1 MKENSGIAD
10 LKIGSKFRLSA
21 LGVERCRKFKHRV
34 GVIVGFGQ
42 SGSSVRAVFEGRR
55 RPVTL
60 HESYVERDSEHSV
73 RSGGTVR
80 RQSVE

>member
-1 MKENSGIAD
+1 MKKSPGNKE
-10 LKIGSKFRLSA
+10 LRVGSRFRLSA
-21 LGVERCRKFKHRV
+21 LGVERCRKFKDRT

-60 HESYVERDSEHSV
+60 HESYVERDSEHSQC
-73 RSGGTVR
+73 SGEIQHRPAVK
-80 RQSVE
+80 